1 MTKVVEGQLEWNQI
15 NWNQARKIVKN
26 LRQRIF
32 AARTKVEN
40 QGKGLEVR
48 LVRNDGKLS
57 PTVQRGGE
65 RSDSC

>member
-48 LVRNDGKLS
+48 LERNDGKLS